1 MNTDVQSGNIK
12 VFNPWNSKN
21 RELTPSDAIPILK
34 RYGWKGRFNNFNI
47 FAQACCHKS
56 YVDRP
61 EIWQEQAE
69 YGEEVIIAPRPD
81 DCLPLRRCD
90 NEELEYLGDRVLGL
104 VIATYI
110 SKRYPGQGEGF
121 LTRILSRIVNNKQLG
136 ILAKEIGLAPW
147 IILSRH
153 MEEICDGR
161 NNLRILGSMFEA
173 WVGALYLQ
181 EADVG
186 RGLQQCNDLLI
197 KIIEKHIDFVQII
210 IEDTNYKDQLLRK
223 FQSLYHQPPKYAEIA
238 VVGPSHDRIFTM
250 GVIDPNNNVLTT
262 ATARNKKVA
271 EQEASRLA
279 LELLESDGV
288 TITKKVANTSS
299 PKPSPVLGPSTPPAV
314 PPLSVA
320 PLSVAPL
327 SVPPLSDAMPLAE
340 GKKFIHRYPSLS
352 KK

>member
-1 MNTDVQSGNIK
+1 
-12 VFNPWNSKN
+12 
-21 RELTPSDAIPILK
+21 
-34 RYGWKGRFNNFNI
+34 
-47 FAQACCHKS
+47 
-56 YVDRP
+56 
-61 EIWQEQAE
+61 
-69 YGEEVIIAPRPD
+69 
-81 DCLPLRRCD
+81 
-90 NEELEYLGDRVLGL
+90 
-104 VIATYI
+104 
-110 SKRYPGQGEGF
+110 
-121 LTRILSRIVNNKQLG
+121 
-136 ILAKEIGLAPW
+136 
-147 IILSRH
+147 

-197 KIIEKHIDFVQII
+197 KIIERHIDFVQII

-250 GVIDPNNNVLTT
+250 GVIDPSNNVLTT

-279 LELLESDGV
+279 LELLDSDINTNV
-288 TITKKVANTSS
+288 TKKVNQTIS
-299 PKPSPVLGPSTPPAV
+299 PKPSPILGPSTPP
-314 PPLSVA
+314 P
-320 PLSVAPL
+320 
-327 SVPPLSDAMPLAE
+327 SDLLTE
-340 GKKFIHRYPSLS
+340 LYESKKFVHRPSLLS